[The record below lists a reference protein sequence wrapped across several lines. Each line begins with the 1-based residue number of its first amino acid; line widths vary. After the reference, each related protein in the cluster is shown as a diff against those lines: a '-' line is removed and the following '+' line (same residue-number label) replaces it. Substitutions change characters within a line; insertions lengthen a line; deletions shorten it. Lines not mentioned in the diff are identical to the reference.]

1 MALKDKV
8 VIITGGA
15 MGIGRYNARQFAS
28 AGAKLAIVDIAPME
42 TVASEVAEKSFGLDD
57 TPGSFMR
64 KGQSGYLLIQ
74 LFQSTR
80 PERASRA
87 LTLIC
92 PRFEVVRLMDFQPY
106 NQFFPQ

>member
-42 TVASEVAEKSFGLDD
+42 AVASEAAENS
-57 TPGSFMR
+57 
-64 KGQSGYLLIQ
+64 
-74 LFQSTR
+74 
-80 PERASRA
+80 A
-87 LTLIC
+87 LTVNVGGVALTARAI
-92 PRFEVVRLMDFQPY
+92 
-106 NQFFPQ
+106 